1 MGRKGTYRP
10 SSGRSNTSSV
20 VFPCLLRHP
29 VIGRSLWP
37 ESAKGGR
44 AVELRH
50 LRYFVAVAEEATFVA
65 AARRLGVAQPALTR
79 QIHALE
85 KELDVELLERTA
97 RGTRLRPAGEAT
109 FAAARHL
116 LREVDASVERARGAD
131 RGVVGRCVV
140 CAGVRALG
148 SGLIG
153 RIVVRVRTRYPA
165 VELGI
170 IEGALDRQMQ
180 SLLDGD
186 ADIGIGVPAPSDHP
200 GLLSET
206 VSYDVFDSVVISAR
220 HPLALRPELRLADL
234 ADETFIGY
242 RSEVAGEFTRAVR
255 AEFARKRFT
264 PAAIREY
271 DDVFSV
277 SSAVEAGQG
286 WTLLHRDGASLLVR
300 GVTLVPLSDFRI
312 PLPHAVTRRAD
323 ERRPVVLNVMD
334 VMRDVMREEAAR
346 DGHETSTDLAPPPKA
361 DAVPPQTVVAPSS
374 AIELRHL
381 RYLCAVVDAGSFGR
395 AAEQLGITQPA
406 LSRQVAYL
414 ERVVGV
420 PLLERAARG
429 VTVTP
434 AGESLVRS
442 ARRIIEEVETL
453 AHEVQRARRG
463 AIARCVVGT
472 LPTTLSRRL
481 VTTLLRSY
489 AIETPELEVV
499 LQEIATPEQPEALRG
514 GRIDIGICHP
524 SPLSLVE
531 ERGIDRSRLAVDTM
545 NCALVANSTPLATR
559 SSLSIHELR
568 DIPFLFA
575 DRSFQPELYDMLFGQ
590 FERLGFH
597 PRIDETYV
605 GLRTV
610 WQLVA
615 SGQGWGMG
623 FASQCDDPPPGTTAV
638 PIDELSIPWGLDL
651 LLREDE
657 SRSLI
662 LDVADRLH
670 RIGSATEH

>member
-1 MGRKGTYRP
+1 M
-10 SSGRSNTSSV
+10 
-20 VFPCLLRHP
+20 
-29 VIGRSLWP
+29 
-37 ESAKGGR
+37 
-44 AVELRH
+44 ELRH

-79 QIHALE
+79 QIHALAE
-85 KELDVELLERTA
+85 ELAVELLERTP

-116 LREVDASVERARGAD
+116 LREVDASVERARGAG

-153 RIVVRVRTRYPA
+153 RIVDRVRLRYPG

-180 SLLDGD
+180 ALLSGD
-186 ADIGIGVPAPSDHP
+186 ADIGIGVPAPPDYP
-200 GLLSET
+200 ALLSET
-206 VSYDVFDSVVISAR
+206 VDYDIFDSVVISAR
-220 HPLALRPELRLADL
+220 HPLAQRPQLHLRDL
-234 ADETFIGY
+234 AAETFIGY

-255 AEFARKRFT
+255 AEFARRHFS

-277 SSAVEAGQG
+277 SSAIEAGQG

-300 GVTLVPLSDFRI
+300 GVKLVPLSDLRM
-312 PLPHAVTRRAD
+312 PLPHAITRRAD

-334 VMRDVMREEAAR
+334 VMHALMREEAAAR
-346 DGHETSTDLAPPPKA
+346 DGREPSTALTPPSKSEAAAPET
-361 DAVPPQTVVAPSS
+361 TVVPSS

-381 RYLCAVVDAGSFGR
+381 RYLRAVVEAGSFSR

-429 VTVTP
+429 VSVTP
-434 AGESLVRS
+434 AGESLVCS
-442 ARRIIEEVETL
+442 ARRIIEQVETL

-472 LPTTLSRRL
+472 LPTTLSRRI
-481 VTTLLRSY
+481 VTMLLRDY
-489 AIETPELEVV
+489 AIETPELELV
-499 LQEIATPEQPEALRG
+499 LQEIPTPEQPEALRA

-524 SPLSLVE
+524 SPLSIVE
-531 ERGIDRSRLAVDTM
+531 ERGVDRSRLAVDAM
-545 NCALVANSTPLATR
+545 NCALVADSTPLATR
-559 SSLSIHELR
+559 SSLSIYELQ

-597 PRIDETYV
+597 PRVDETYV

-615 SGQGWGMG
+615 SGHGWAMG
-623 FASQCDDPPPGTTAV
+623 FASQYDDPPLGTTSV

-662 LDVADRLH
+662 LDVADRLQ
-670 RIGSATEH
+670 RIGSATEQ